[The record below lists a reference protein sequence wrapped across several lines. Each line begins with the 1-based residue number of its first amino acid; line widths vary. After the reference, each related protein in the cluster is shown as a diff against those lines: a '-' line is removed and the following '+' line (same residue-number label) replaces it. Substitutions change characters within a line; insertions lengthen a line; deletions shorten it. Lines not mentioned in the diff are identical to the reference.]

1 MAPHLL
7 LVSSLAFGNA
17 ETSKQSPTT
26 ITTKNWV
33 LMDDECQRGCQ
44 IYLRKSQSFQGID
57 RKERDGLPLL

>member
-33 LMDDECQRGCQ
+33 LMDDECQRGMSD
-44 IYLRKSQSFQGID
+44 IFEEESELSRN
-57 RKERDGLPLL
+57 